1 MPSTYN
7 WAGEKKVGLL
17 HPESPRE
24 GLSGTQ
30 VIDMKTAMK
39 EARVRPR
46 RQVTN
51 RPVAGKLFKA
61 SIIGLEHLSICQL

>member
-1 MPSTYN
+1 
-7 WAGEKKVGLL
+7 
-17 HPESPRE
+17 
-24 GLSGTQ
+24 
-30 VIDMKTAMK
+30 MKTAMK